1 VTTSPAATLFG
12 WEFPAALSGTL
23 AGFYSPEDEGA
34 YFGITGA
41 AAIVLGL
48 VLFALT
54 PWIRRAMR
62 GVR

>member
-1 VTTSPAATLFG
+1 MALFYLSISLG
-12 WEFPAALSGTL
+12 SALAGTL
-23 AGFYSPEDEGA
+23 AGFYSPEAEGA
-34 YFGITGA
+34 YFGITGG

-48 VLFALT
+48 ALLALS